1 MKLLGIDFGI
11 KRVGLAVT
19 DAAATLAFPKKT
31 LYRTTRETLFAALLT
46 IIEEEKPELIVIG
59 LPDVQETGDNEPALI
74 VRQIRNFAQALARR
88 TSIPIQFVDET
99 LSSEAALDDLR
110 HSGRHGRRLTEVLDQ
125 QAAVRI
131 LETFIAAGAV
141 HRP

>member
-74 VRQIRNFAQALARR
+74 VRQIRNFA
-88 TSIPIQFVDET
+88 
-99 LSSEAALDDLR
+99 
-110 HSGRHGRRLTEVLDQ
+110 
-125 QAAVRI
+125 AVRI